1 MRLRIRDSEMN
12 PRVSRRTAVLGGL
25 LIVAC
30 SLCAAQSLTGQKIL
44 EQCARNYD
52 EVKDY
57 IVDLTADVNMER
69 LRMPQM
75 KATLYFKSPDKFYF
89 ESPGFAMLPREGFG
103 LPVTM
108 LLKRYNATLEGEE
121 MFEGAATYKIHLVA
135 KDPAAQS
142 QQMFLWVRKD
152 HFTIARTETV
162 PYQGRSVAMRF
173 SYRLEQGKFWL
184 PDTMSVELTVPPVDS
199 LDTGGEGQMP
209 GVQQFRGM
217 RRPLRNG
224 TITVVYSNYRIN
236 TGLSDEFFQR
246 QRKEGQ

>member
-1 MRLRIRDSEMN
+1 MNIRMSIRI
-12 PRVSRRTAVLGGL
+12 AVLGSL
-25 LIVAC
+25 LVVLC
-30 SLCAAQSLTGQKIL
+30 SLGAAQRLTGRQIL

-52 EVKDY
+52 DVKDY
-57 IVDLTADVNMER
+57 TVDLTADVNMER

-108 LLKRYNATLEGEE
+108 LLKRYDATLAGEE
-121 MFEGAATYKIHLVA
+121 PLEGAATYKIHLVA
-135 KDPAAQS
+135 KDPAAVS
-142 QQMFLWVRKD
+142 QQMFLWVSKD

-162 PYQGRSVAMRF
+162 PYQGRSVAMNF
-173 SYRLEQGKFWL
+173 SYRLMEGKFWL
-184 PDTMSVELTVPPVDS
+184 PDTMRVELTVPPVDS
-199 LDTGGEGQMP
+199 LDTEGEGQMP
-209 GVQQFRGM
+209 GAQQFRGM

-236 TGLSDEFFQR
+236 TGLSDEFFR
-246 QRKEGQ
+246 RRKEGL

>member
-1 MRLRIRDSEMN
+1 
-12 PRVSRRTAVLGGL
+12 
-25 LIVAC
+25 
-30 SLCAAQSLTGQKIL
+30 LTGRQIL

-52 EVKDY
+52 DVKDY
-57 IVDLTADVNMER
+57 TVDLSADVNMER

-75 KATLYFKSPDKFYF
+75 KATLYFKSPDKLYF

-103 LPVTM
+103 LPVTT
-108 LLKRYNATLEGEE
+108 LLKRYDATLIGEE
-121 MFEGAATYKIHLVA
+121 TLEGAATYKIHLVA
-135 KDPAAQS
+135 KDPAAIS
-142 QQMFLWVRKD
+142 QQMFLWVSKD

-162 PYQGRSVAMRF
+162 PYQGRSVAMKF
-173 SYRLEQGKFWL
+173 SYRLEEGKFWL
-184 PDTMSVELTVPPVDS
+184 PDTMSVELKVPPVDS

-209 GVQQFRGM
+209 GAQQFRGM

-246 QRKEGQ
+246 KRKEGQ